1 MAFGNDWNAPFSCF
15 RLRLFFIWNF
25 LAFYLKILDTLDTVQ
40 SFDLNDA
47 PNKPEGLTINT
58 VTAHG
63 ILDEHENYYNFG
75 SGLDTSGPF
84 PQTVY
89 FAIKVERPNDF
100 TGDLPVKDPIRILKH
115 FQFSEL
121 ITNSNP
127 FDPNPRYFHMF
138 SATKNYMVLPL
149 SSAAFEP
156 RQMLDACKKGK
167 SILEGFRFDEN
178 GKTTFRIFDKENFQW
193 LNQEYQ
199 APPSLQLHM
208 IQATEKL
215 GQFVDGDSGPVINF
229 DTLLAGTGSYLDR
242 YYFDVSKNI
251 LFIKISEIDIF

>member
-1 MAFGNDWNAPFSCF
+1 
-15 RLRLFFIWNF
+15 
-25 LAFYLKILDTLDTVQ
+25 
-40 SFDLNDA
+40 
-47 PNKPEGLTINT
+47 
-58 VTAHG
+58 
-63 ILDEHENYYNFG
+63 
-75 SGLDTSGPF
+75 
-84 PQTVY
+84 
-89 FAIKVERPNDF
+89 
-100 TGDLPVKDPIRILKH
+100 
-115 FQFSEL
+115 
-121 ITNSNP
+121 
-127 FDPNPRYFHMF
+127 
-138 SATKNYMVLPL
+138 
-149 SSAAFEP
+149 
-156 RQMLDACKKGK
+156 MLDACKKGK